1 MNFDVVDIIQHV
13 HLMEVLLYKE
23 LNGVIM
29 KNNIGPI
36 QIYEKVEVLMDINF
50 IIKHLFKYLQFLFS
64 NQFSFRVLFNNKILF
79 LIQK

>member
-29 KNNIGPI
+29 KNNIGLI
-36 QIYEKVEVLMDINF
+36 QIYEKVEVLMDI
-50 IIKHLFKYLQFLFS
+50 K
-64 NQFSFRVLFNNKILF
+64 
-79 LIQK
+79 